1 MGTMDGVYPEDLAIG
16 VTGLIGLTGK
26 DFDGEVL
33 GEMVRATGFTT
44 CEIGDVVLLQE
55 GLAIDGDERLDG
67 EAAEVGCTGEL
78 ASVPGCL
85 GTLAVGLTII
95 IDFHGVFLGFSV
107 SNLN

>member
-1 MGTMDGVYPEDLAIG
+1 M
-16 VTGLIGLTGK
+16 TGLIGLTGE

-33 GEMVRATGFTT
+33 CEMMRATGLTA

-85 GTLAVGLTII
+85 GTLTVGLTII
-95 IDFHGVFLGFSV
+95 IDFHGVFPL
-107 SNLN
+107 

>member
-1 MGTMDGVYPEDLAIG
+1 M
-16 VTGLIGLTGK
+16 IGLTGE
-26 DFDGEVL
+26 DFNSEML
-33 GEMVRATGFTT
+33 GEMVRATGLTPG
-44 CEIGDVVLLQE
+44 EISDVVLLQE